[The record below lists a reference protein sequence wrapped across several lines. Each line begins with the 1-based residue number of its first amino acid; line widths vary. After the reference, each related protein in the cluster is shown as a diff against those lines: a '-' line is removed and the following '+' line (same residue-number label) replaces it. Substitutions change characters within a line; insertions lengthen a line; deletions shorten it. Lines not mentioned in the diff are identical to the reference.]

1 MALYRVRSLDDIKR
15 LIQNHEGAPIEVR
28 FGKCVNRLGEVRA
41 MANLLRAKRKEDGW
55 IVDVEILE
63 PLEILDAAL
72 ASANGLLTYVINIT
86 KAVDTVSSTPPASA
100 GSSTSRLP
108 NKRFAEL
115 DAGQRARIVA
125 DQLRLGTP
133 PKRSLGDAADPSTD
147 FRDKSAGGHR
157 GGPDS
162 LLSDLAA
169 GQRARIVADQLRL
182 GTPPKRSLGDAAD
195 PSTDFRGKSASGHRG
210 GPDSPLSQLGGGKRA
225 RTIADQLRVG
235 TPDKHSLHGVDRINL
250 AHNSTLESDRR
261 VVNLTGLSPVKLPA
275 DFDAP
280 QDARRGDPSGRIPGA
295 KFCLAFDTHKDARVG
310 LSSSEHPHA
319 KLPIDVGAGLSHDL
333 SPSAS
338 SHAARLA
345 VSPGKLSDDVDVGC
359 SVSAGHRGLGS
370 PASSEGRYAPAAIRR
385 LDRPKGRFVTPE
397 LAGKVKDAGIN
408 LMKMSDVNVSNIGLR
423 LKKVGNELIRDKQD
437 VRKMREDLI
446 NISREIDAVR
456 MSRRSLKN

>member
-55 IVDVEILE
+55 TVDVQILE

-115 DAGQRARIVA
+115 D
-125 DQLRLGTP
+125 
-133 PKRSLGDAADPSTD
+133 
-147 FRDKSAGGHR
+147 
-157 GGPDS
+157 
-162 LLSDLAA
+162 A

-370 PASSEGRYAPAAIRR
+370 PASSEGRYAPSAIRR